1 MKYKVSLYN
10 SGSQFDEVVNARD
23 NNDAI
28 RIATSRNP
36 SSRVVSVTRTFKD
49 D

>member
-10 SGSQFDEVVNARD
+10 AGTQFDEVVNARD

-28 RIATSRNP
+28 RIALSRNA